1 MDLERSTAFTACEMN
16 ITPIKT
22 KTFGAVV
29 TDIELNQLNDE
40 IFSIIRTAFL
50 QYGFLLFP
58 SQFLSDQAN
67 IAFGERFGELEFGAS
82 PMSNQEKLAEDR
94 YEKIFSINSQRM
106 RTNVGN
112 ETWHTD
118 STYKP
123 ISSKCSML
131 SAVTVPTEGGE
142 TELADMRA
150 GYVELD
156 QAMRDR
162 IEHLSAYHSTQYSQ
176 AQDLGDF
183 PPQDTNSIYHGEAYL
198 RPLVKIHPETGI
210 KNLFI
215 GRHAFGI
222 PGLARIESQQLL
234 RGLLEFVVSEPSRVF
249 SHKWQ
254 PGDTLLW
261 DNRALLHRARSYDYS
276 SPRVLTGTR
285 VAGDPQTELA
295 YYPSDPGAQAGR
307 DALIIEL
314 DILRRETK
322 DRRYGATTADQSLGL
337 G

>member
-1 MDLERSTAFTACEMN
+1 MN
-16 ITPIKT
+16 ITPVK
-22 KTFGAVV
+22 KKPFGAVV
-29 TDIELNQLNDE
+29 TGVELANLNDE
-40 IFSIIRTAFL
+40 TSTLILAAFL
-50 QYGFLLFP
+50 KFGFSLFP
-58 SQFLSDQAN
+58 TQFLSDQEN
-67 IAFGERFGELEFGAS
+67 IEFGQRFGELEFGAS
-82 PMSNQEKLAEDR
+82 PMSNQEKLAEGH
-94 YEKIFSINSQRM
+94 YEKIFSIESQRM

-123 ISSKCSML
+123 ISSKCAML

-150 GYVELD
+150 GYVALD

-162 IEHLSAYHSTQYSQ
+162 IENLSAYHSTQYSQ
-176 AQDLGDF
+176 ANDLGDF
-183 PPQDTNSIYHGEAYL
+183 PPQDTDGIYHGEAYL
-198 RPLVKIHPETGI
+198 RPLVKVHPETGI
-210 KNLFI
+210 KNLFV

-222 PGLARIESQQLL
+222 PGLTRIESRQLL
-234 RGLLEFVVSEPSRVF
+234 KELLEFVVSEPSRVF

-261 DNRALLHRARSYDYS
+261 DNRALLHRAQSYDYS

-285 VAGDPQTELA
+285 VAGDPKTELA
-295 YYPSDPGAQAGR
+295 YYPSDPEAQAGR

-322 DRRYGATTADQSLGL
+322 GRRYGATTADRSIGL

>member
-1 MDLERSTAFTACEMN
+1 MN
-16 ITPIKT
+16 ITPVK
-22 KTFGAVV
+22 KKPFGAVV
-29 TDIELNQLNDE
+29 TDIELSDLNDE
-40 IFSIIRTAFL
+40 TFSLIQAAL
-50 QYGFLLFP
+50 LKYGFLLFP
-58 SQFLSDQAN
+58 TQFLSDQEN
-67 IAFGERFGELEFGAS
+67 IEFGQRFGELEFGAS
-82 PMSNQEKLAEDR
+82 PMSNQEKLAEGH
-94 YEKIFSINSQRM
+94 YEKIFSIESQRM

-112 ETWHTD
+112 EAWHTD

-123 ISSKCSML
+123 ISSKCAML

-150 GYVELD
+150 GYAALD
-156 QAMRDR
+156 QAMRDH
-162 IEHLSAYHSTQYSQ
+162 IENLSAYHSTQYSQ
-176 AQDLGDF
+176 ANDLGDF
-183 PPQDTNSIYHGEAYL
+183 PPQDTDSIYHGEAYL
-198 RPLVKIHPETGI
+198 RPLVKVHPETGI
-210 KNLFI
+210 KNLFV

-222 PGLARIESQQLL
+222 PGLTRIESRQLL
-234 RGLLEFVVSEPSRVF
+234 KELLEFVVSESSRVF

-261 DNRALLHRARSYDYS
+261 DNRALLHRAQSYDYS

-285 VAGDPQTELA
+285 VAGDPKTELA
-295 YYPSDPGAQAGR
+295 YYPSDPEAQAGR